1 VQASDPEGSA
11 LVTFRFCVATSSNP
25 HVPQVK
31 SSDAD
36 VRAASEIGWAL
47 SMCTRETIAKREAE
61 QALLAIDRTGKNARV
76 SISNLLRKDT
86 RKH

>member
-1 VQASDPEGSA
+1 MLLRVP
-11 LVTFRFCVATSSNP
+11 T

-31 SSDAD
+31 LSDAG
-36 VRAASEIGWAL
+36 VCAVSEIGLAL
-47 SMCTRETIAKREAE
+47 STCTRETIAKREAE

-76 SISNLLRKDT
+76 SISNLLRKDM